1 MSLVWLITK
10 QWKHL
15 EDIISKLLMD
25 IIKEVCVDNIRHA
38 INAVKLGADRIEFCS
53 KLDEDG
59 LTPKTEDLISIKKI
73 VQCPIRVMVRPHSR
87 TFVYSEQDLKE
98 MKKTINICK
107 QHNFDG
113 VVFGCLNAN
122 MELDIKKIK
131 YLTELSKPLKVI
143 IHKAIDLTSSPLN
156 SLKELIEIKQINGVL
171 SSGGKETAEHG
182 LNNLKKMIAISPA
195 EFEIISAGKITNE
208 NLEYLHEKIQGK
220 FYHGKKIVGKL

>member
-1 MSLVWLITK
+1 MSLVWPITK

-25 IIKEVCVDNIRHA
+25 IIKEVCVDNIRDA

-53 KLDEDG
+53 KLDKDG

-73 VQCPIRVMVRPHSR
+73 VQCPIRVMVRPHSSS
-87 TFVYSEQDLKE
+87 FVYSEQDLKE
-98 MKKTINICK
+98 MKKTINLCK
-107 QHNFDG
+107 QHDFDG

-156 SLKELIEIKQINGVL
+156 SLKQLIEIKQVNGVL
-171 SSGGKETAEHG
+171 SSGGADTAEHG
-182 LNNLKKMIAISPA
+182 LDNLKKMLAISPPD
-195 EFEIISAGKITNE
+195 FEIISAGKITNK
-208 NLEYLHEKIQGK
+208 NIDLLHEKIQGK

>member
-1 MSLVWLITK
+1 MRLVWPITK

-25 IIKEVCVDNIRHA
+25 IIKEVCVDNITDA

-73 VQCPIRVMVRPHSR
+73 IQCPIRVMIRPHSR
-87 TFVYSEQDLKE
+87 SFVYSEQDLNE
-98 MKKTINICK
+98 MLKTINLCK
-107 QHNFDG
+107 EHNFDG
-113 VVFGCLNAN
+113 VVFGCLDEN

-131 YLTELSKPLKVI
+131 YLSDLSKPLKVI

-156 SLKELIEIKQINGVL
+156 SLKQLIEIKQINGVL
-171 SSGGKETAEHG
+171 SSGGADNAELG
-182 LNNLKKMIAISPA
+182 LDNLKKMITISPP
-195 EFEIISAGKITNE
+195 EFEIISAGKITHE
-208 NLEYLHEKIQGK
+208 NFDHLHEKIQGK

>member
-25 IIKEVCVDNIRHA
+25 IIKEVCVDNITDA
-38 INAVKLGADRIEFCS
+38 INAVKFGADRIEFCS

-73 VQCPIRVMVRPHSR
+73 VSCPIRVMVRPHSR
-87 TFVYSEQDLKE
+87 SFIYSKQDLDE
-98 MKKTINICK
+98 MKKTINLCK
-107 QHNFDG
+107 EHSFDG
-113 VVFGCLNAN
+113 VVFGCLDKN

-131 YLTELSKPLKVI
+131 YLTDLSKPLNVI

-156 SLKELIEIKQINGVL
+156 SLKQLLEIKQVNGVL
-171 SSGGKETAEHG
+171 SSGGADTAEHG
-182 LNNLKKMIAISPA
+182 LDNLKKMIAISPPD
-195 EFEIISAGKITNE
+195 FEIISAGKITNK
-208 NLEYLHEKIQGK
+208 NIDHLHEKIQGK

>member
-1 MSLVWLITK
+1 MSLVWQITK

-25 IIKEVCVDNIRHA
+25 IIKEVCVDNITDA

-59 LTPKTEDLISIKKI
+59 LTPRIEDLISIKKI
-73 VQCPIRVMVRPHSR
+73 VKCPIRVMVRPHSR
-87 TFVYSEQDLKE
+87 SFVYSEQDLKE
-98 MKKTINICK
+98 MKKTINLCK
-107 QHNFDG
+107 QHDFDG

-131 YLTELSKPLKVI
+131 YLTEISKPLKVI

-156 SLKELIEIKQINGVL
+156 SLKQLIEIKQINGVL
-171 SSGGKETAEHG
+171 SSGGKDTAEHG
-182 LNNLKKMIAISPA
+182 ISSLKKMIAISSPK
-195 EFEIISAGKITNE
+195 FEIISAGKITNE
-208 NLEYLHEKIQGK
+208 NLDHLHKKIQGK

>member
-1 MSLVWLITK
+1 MSLVWPITK

-15 EDIISKLLMD
+15 EDIISKILMD
-25 IIKEVCVDNIRHA
+25 IIKEVCVDNITDA

-59 LTPKTEDLISIKKI
+59 LTPRTEDLISIKKI
-73 VQCPIRVMVRPHSR
+73 VKCPIRVMVRPHSR
-87 TFVYSEQDLKE
+87 SFVYSEQDLKE
-98 MKKTINICK
+98 MKKTINLCK
-107 QHNFDG
+107 QHDFDG

-182 LNNLKKMIAISPA
+182 LNNLKKSL
-195 EFEIISAGKITNE
+195 FQII
-208 NLEYLHEKIQGK
+208 
-220 FYHGKKIVGKL
+220 